1 MFGTM
6 ITEPS
11 TFLLSLTIDFLLFL
25 CFFFFLFF
33 SNFNLFCRVERANW
47 IDELFQILTHLHLY
61 IYKYIYP
68 SVDRLTNRQLMFVSM
83 RVCLYCK
90 KTVDSNSLIL
100 AQIDYNRIRDDQD
113 DDYDDDD
120 DGI

>member
-1 MFGTM
+1 
-6 ITEPS
+6 
-11 TFLLSLTIDFLLFL
+11 
-25 CFFFFLFF
+25 
-33 SNFNLFCRVERANW
+33 
-47 IDELFQILTHLHLY
+47 
-61 IYKYIYP
+61 
-68 SVDRLTNRQLMFVSM
+68 MFVSM